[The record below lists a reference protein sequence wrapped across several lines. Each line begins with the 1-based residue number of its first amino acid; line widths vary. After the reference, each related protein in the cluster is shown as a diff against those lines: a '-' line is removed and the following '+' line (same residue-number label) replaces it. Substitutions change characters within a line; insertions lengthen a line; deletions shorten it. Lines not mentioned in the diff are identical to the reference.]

1 MSGAASRKGGR
12 TRAGAVLAA
21 CAIAGALVTG
31 CGHSGRTSAPASSAD
46 TSAAVSAGASAG
58 SDSSAP
64 SDSELTRM
72 RKLVD
77 DADSAAATAESDAAA
92 DK

>member
-46 TSAAVSAGASAG
+46 TSAGASAGAG

-64 SDSELTRM
+64 SDSELARM

-77 DADSAAATAESDAAA
+77 DADSAAAAAESDAAA

>member
-1 MSGAASRKGGR
+1 MP
-12 TRAGAVLAA
+12 AA

-31 CGHSGRTSAPASSAD
+31 CGHSGRTSAPASPAD
-46 TSAAVSAGASAG
+46 TSAGASAG

-64 SDSELTRM
+64 SDSELARM

-77 DADSAAATAESDAAA
+77 DADSAAATAESDAAG